1 MSRHK
6 NSSKLKELCRS
17 QQLNVATK
25 FRQSS
30 MAKEKF
36 YVATKCFSVATLFK
50 KGVRKIVATIH
61 FSVASKIKK
70 EIKKA
75 VS

>member
-6 NSSKLKELCRS
+6 NSSRLKELCRN

-30 MAKEKF
+30 MEKDKF
-36 YVATKCFSVATLFK
+36 YVSTKSFSVATLLK
-50 KGVRKIVATIH
+50 KGVRKIIATIH
-61 FSVASKIKK
+61 FSVSTKIKTESNK
-70 EIKKA
+70 
-75 VS
+75 VVL